1 MTPISVWT
9 RINVTK
15 LAETLGIS
23 RNSIYK
29 WRVKGV
35 IPTERVV
42 AVEAATEISREEL
55 RPDLYKVAANG

>member
-15 LAETLGIS
+15 LAEALEIS

-29 WRVKGV
+29 WRIKGV
-35 IPTERVV
+35 IPAERVV
-42 AVEAATEISREEL
+42 AVEAATDISREEL
-55 RPDLYKVAANG
+55 RPDLFKAAANG